1 MLFCY
6 ILIPNVLER
15 TNQSHSIIGND
26 ILKMMIRGSQSVSG
40 GNFENTFLTKALK
53 RLSLT
58 LGEAL
63 SL

>member
-1 MLFCY
+1 MLICY

-15 TNQSHSIIGND
+15 TNQSHSIMGCG
-26 ILKMMIRGSQSVSG
+26 ILKMIRGSQSVSG

-53 RLSLT
+53 RFSLT